1 MTRPAHARPNGPTGA
16 PEALRDDV
24 LLDAAH
30 SGDAEAFGVLRD
42 RYHGTALAV
51 ARSRTGGAE
60 EAEGVAA
67 AALGRIEQIVGE
79 GGGPRAFL
87 GAFVV
92 WMVGREADGG
102 TRPVALPDDPADPAS
117 LVRVFS
123 GLPAEWQGFLWRTE
137 VLGQSARRASA
148 ALGLGAV
155 AAAGLHRDM
164 VRGLRGLYGQA
175 AADRTA
181 GPDCA
186 EFSAELPHFVRG
198 TRGQRS
204 RRDVKAHLDGCARC
218 TAEYLSRQDIGTGLR
233 TWTLPVLAGLPLWG
247 TESLELTNLIA
258 AAGAGTVP
266 AAGAGATTG
275 AAAAGAGAPVG
286 AAAGAAAGGAAVG
299 AGASRTRPEDAPG
312 TSPWSSRRTK
322 VLLGAGALATAVAV
336 AAVGVSGGG
345 DPVPAADS
353 LAAERAPRTAEDL
366 EKPRAD
372 GPAAGAEQEDDDESG
387 AGVSAAE
394 RDGSPSGSD
403 EAAAGQAPGDAPA
416 GVPQDGAGPEAAAL
430 VADAGRSDDD
440 QAGAGRSAD
449 DAGVAAAAGG
459 VPGPSA
465 DEGATLP
472 RSGAER
478 PASAPG
484 GDRAPETGTPGAA
497 SGDGAGAARDASS
510 GDAPTSAPPAR
521 RADAPATAPT
531 PARGAGTP
539 SPVPSVLTPGPAVDA
554 SPAPFKAPAPP
565 ARTAGPPSDPTGSD
579 AAPGRRHAQQ
589 GAGAPGGRYA
599 ERGPRHRGTSWDE
612 DGSRERKHSG
622 RHGRDHQRGS
632 DGAPGRSGGH
642 ANEGEGRSHR

>member
-1 MTRPAHARPNGPTGA
+1 MTRPAHARPNGPTGD
-16 PEALRDDV
+16 PGALRDDV

-30 SGDAEAFGVLRD
+30 SGDADAFGVLRE

-51 ARSRTGGAE
+51 ARSRTGSTE
-60 EAEGVAA
+60 DAEGVAA

-175 AADRTA
+175 AADRAA

-218 TAEYLSRQDIGTGLR
+218 TAEYLSRQDVGTGLR

-247 TESLELTNLIA
+247 TESLELANLIA
-258 AAGAGTVP
+258 AAGAGT
-266 AAGAGATTG
+266 G
-275 AAAAGAGAPVG
+275 AAAGAGAG
-286 AAAGAAAGGAAVG
+286 TSAAAAGADAPAGAAAVG
-299 AGASRTRPEDAPG
+299 AGASRSRPEDAPG

-322 VLLGAGALATAVAV
+322 VLLGAGALATAVVV

-372 GPAAGAEQEDDDESG
+372 APAAGEEQEDDESG

-416 GVPQDGAGPEAAAL
+416 GVSRDGAGPEAAAL
-430 VADAGRSDDD
+430 VADAGGGGDDV
-440 QAGAGRSAD
+440 AGAGRSGD
-449 DAGVAAAAGG
+449 DAGVAAAGGAGG
-459 VPGPSA
+459 VQGPSA

-478 PASAPG
+478 PASVPG
-484 GDRAPETGTPGAA
+484 GAPAPETGAPGAA
-497 SGDGAGAARDASS
+497 SSDGAGAARDASS

-531 PARGAGTP
+531 PAREAGIP
-539 SPVPSVLTPGPAVDA
+539 APVPSVLIPRPAVDA

-565 ARTAGPPSDPTGSD
+565 ARTAGPPSDPTSSD

-589 GAGAPGGRYA
+589 GTGAPGVRYA
-599 ERGPRHRGTSWDE
+599 ERGPRHRGTSWDD

-622 RHGRDHQRGS
+622 RHSREHQRGS

-642 ANEGEGRSHR
+642 ADQGEGRSHR

>member
-1 MTRPAHARPNGPTGA
+1 MTRPAHARSNGPTGESEA
-16 PEALRDDV
+16 PRDDV
-24 LLDAAH
+24 LLDAVH
-30 SGDAEAFGVLRD
+30 SGDTDAFGVLRE

-51 ARSRTGGAE
+51 ARSRTGSAE
-60 EAEGVAA
+60 EAEGVAG

-175 AADRTA
+175 AADRVA

-186 EFSAELPHFVRG
+186 EFSGELPHFVRG

-218 TAEYLSRQDIGTGLR
+218 TAEYLSRQDVGTGLR

-258 AAGAGTVP
+258 AAGAGTGA
-266 AAGAGATTG
+266 AAGAGAGTG
-275 AAAAGAGAPVG
+275 AAAAGAGA
-286 AAAGAAAGGAAVG
+286 AAGAAAVG
-299 AGASRTRPEDAPG
+299 AGAFRARPEGAPG
-312 TSPWSSRRTK
+312 TSPWSGRRTK

-336 AAVGVSGGG
+336 AAVAVSGGD
-345 DPVPAADS
+345 DPVPGAGT
-353 LAAERAPRTAEDL
+353 LAAEQAPRTAQDL

-372 GPAAGAEQEDDDESG
+372 DPTAGTERADDDAAAGASTSEP
-387 AGVSAAE
+387 
-394 RDGSPSGSD
+394 DGIPSQPD
-403 EAAAGQAPGDAPA
+403 EAAAGQAPGEAPA
-416 GVPQDGAGPEAAAL
+416 AVPQNGAGPEDAAL
-430 VADAGRSDDD
+430 VADAGR
-440 QAGAGRSAD
+440 GGNG
-449 DAGVAAAAGG
+449 AGVAEAAGAAGG
-459 VPGPSA
+459 GTGPSA
-465 DEGATLP
+465 GEDATRP
-472 RSGAER
+472 GTGAEG
-478 PASAPG
+478 PASVPG
-484 GDRAPETGTPGAA
+484 GARAGEAGTPGAA
-497 SGDGAGAARDASS
+497 SGDGAGAARDVSS

-521 RADAPATAPT
+521 RTDAPTTAPT
-531 PARGAGTP
+531 PAREAGTP
-539 SPVPSVLTPGPAVDA
+539 SPVPSLRSPLPAVGA

-565 ARTAGPPSDPTGSD
+565 ARTAEPPTDPAGSD
-579 AAPGRRHAQQ
+579 AATGRRHAQQ
-589 GAGAPGGRYA
+589 GAGAPGVRYA
-599 ERGPRHRGTSWDE
+599 ERGPRHRGTSWDD
-612 DGSRERKHSG
+612 DGSRDRKHSG
-622 RHGRDHQRGS
+622 RHGRDHQRGA

-642 ANEGEGRSHR
+642 ADQWKEHPHR